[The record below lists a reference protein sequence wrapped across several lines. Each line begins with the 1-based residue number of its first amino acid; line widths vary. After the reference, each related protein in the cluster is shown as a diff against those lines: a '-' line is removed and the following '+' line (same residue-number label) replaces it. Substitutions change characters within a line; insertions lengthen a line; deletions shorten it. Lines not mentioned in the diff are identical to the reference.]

1 MLFQFFYTDMKSEG
15 FVIKAEP
22 VPAKV
27 DALLGT
33 WNNMLKRANRE
44 NSYIEQYHLGP
55 RKTKGNKRES

>member
-1 MLFQFFYTDMKSEG
+1 MLFQFFYTDMKSER

-27 DALLGT
+27 GALLGT
-33 WNNMLKRANRE
+33 WNNMLKRVNGE

-55 RKTKGNKRES
+55 RKTKGSKRES